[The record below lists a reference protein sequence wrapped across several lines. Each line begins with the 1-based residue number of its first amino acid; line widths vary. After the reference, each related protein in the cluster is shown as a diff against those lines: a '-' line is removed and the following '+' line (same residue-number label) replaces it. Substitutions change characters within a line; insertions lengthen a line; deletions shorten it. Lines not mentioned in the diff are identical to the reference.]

1 MSTPRPTPD
10 APPVG
15 ALLRHW
21 RALRGKS
28 QLRLSADSGIT
39 QKHISFVESGRS
51 RPSRGLLLG
60 LADALEM
67 PLRERNDLLVAA
79 GFAPVFPAAPLEP
92 EAQAS
97 LQAALRRLLR
107 QHEPF
112 PALVL
117 DRHWNVLFANDA
129 APRLF
134 GCFADL
140 RAWPAPRNL
149 LRLMFDPAGV
159 RPCVANWDETA
170 RGLLARV
177 RRESPGHAPD
187 ATTLALLDTL
197 GRYPGVDLR
206 AQAPAPGDESP
217 VIPLRFSKGGVTLSY
232 FSLVT
237 TVGTPRSVAAEELR
251 LECMFP
257 ADETTERAHERFV
270 AENAWAAG

>member
-1 MSTPRPTPD
+1 MATPRPTHG

-21 RALRGKS
+21 RELRGKS

-51 RPSRGLLLG
+51 QPSRGLLLG
-60 LADALEM
+60 LAEALEM
-67 PLRERNDLLVAA
+67 PLRERNDLLLAA
-79 GFAPVFPAAPLEP
+79 GFAPAYSAAPLD
-92 EAQAS
+92 AAALAG

-112 PALVL
+112 PAVVL

-129 APRLF
+129 APRLL

-159 RPCVANWDETA
+159 RPCVANWDEA
-170 RGLLARV
+170 SRGLLARV

-187 ATTLALLDTL
+187 AATQALLDTL
-197 GRYPGVDLR
+197 GGYPGVDVRPR
-206 AQAPAPGDESP
+206 APSPADESP
-217 VIPLRFSKGGVTLSY
+217 VIPLRFAKGGETLSY

-237 TVGTPRSVAAEELR
+237 TVGTPRAVAAEELR

-257 ADETTERAHERFV
+257 ADEHTEQAHERFV
-270 AENAWAAG
+270 AENTRRG

>member
-1 MSTPRPTPD
+1 MPTPRSTHG

-60 LADALEM
+60 LAEALEM

-79 GFAPVFPAAPLEP
+79 GFAPVYPAAPLDAA
-92 EAQAS
+92 AQTG
-97 LQAALRRLLR
+97 LQAALARMLR

-112 PALVL
+112 PAVVL
-117 DRHWNVLFANDA
+117 DRHWNVQSANDA
-129 APRLF
+129 APRFF

-149 LRLMFDPAGV
+149 LQLMFDPAGV
-159 RPCVANWDETA
+159 RPCIANWDETA

-187 ATTLALLDTL
+187 AGTQAVLDTL

-206 AQAPAPGDESP
+206 AQAPSPADESP
-217 VIPLRFSKGGVTLSY
+217 VIPLRFSKGGETLSY

-237 TVGTPRSVAAEELR
+237 TVGAPRFVAAEELR

-257 ADETTERAHERFV
+257 ADEATERAHERFV
-270 AENAWAAG
+270 AENTRAAR

>member
-1 MSTPRPTPD
+1 MPTPRPTLA

-51 RPSRGLLLG
+51 QPSRGLLLG
-60 LADALEM
+60 LAEALEM
-67 PLRERNDLLVAA
+67 PLRERNDLLAAA
-79 GFAPVFPAAPLEP
+79 GFAPVYPAAPLD
-92 EAQAS
+92 AAARAG
-97 LQAALRRLLR
+97 LQAALQRMLR

-117 DRHWNVLFANDA
+117 DRHWNVLSANDA
-129 APRLF
+129 APRFF

-149 LRLMFDPAGV
+149 LRLMLDPAGV
-159 RPCVANWDETA
+159 RPHVADWDETA
-170 RGLLARV
+170 RGLIARV
-177 RRESPGHAPD
+177 RREAPGHAPD
-187 ATTLALLDTL
+187 AATQALLDTL
-197 GRYPGVDLR
+197 GRHPGVDPR
-206 AQAPAPGDESP
+206 ARVPSPADESP
-217 VIPLRFSKGGVTLSY
+217 VIPLRFSKGGETLSY

-257 ADETTERAHERFV
+257 ADEHTERAHERFV
-270 AENAWAAG
+270 AANAWAPG